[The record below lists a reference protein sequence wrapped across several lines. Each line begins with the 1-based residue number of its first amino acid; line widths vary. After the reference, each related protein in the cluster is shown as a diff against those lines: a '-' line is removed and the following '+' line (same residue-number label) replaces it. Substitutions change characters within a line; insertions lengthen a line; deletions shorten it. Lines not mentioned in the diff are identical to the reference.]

1 MAGSAYNISYAGTPA
16 KITITHQ
23 AHEPQ
28 STDVLPFGNVAS
40 LDATVSLFLC
50 STLLSTHPSDIAI
63 GLWNPTNP
71 QAPRYVKS
79 WFCGSLSTTT
89 EFMAVRNLR
98 PAGIFLAEPVPI
110 HTAPSK
116 LFGASIKLKSSSK
129 SQPMTTSGPKP
140 REDEES
146 RPAIGSSPGSS
157 RSSLIA
163 KTDSPQSG
171 SPSNHSDRS
180 SSPGRSEASSTHRAS
195 QKRTDR
201 VKKKRASKPKVKTG
215 CKKRHVKCD
224 EGKPGCAKCESVGLV
239 CEGYTLP
246 KTPKQAVPPSRQL
259 LPRVAPACLAS
270 KAAVLLCS
278 TADIQPKLPMQLDLG
293 FDATG
298 DDGWYMT
305 LFRERVANHLSPG
318 KGSNFWIRS
327 SFRDC
332 LTMKAIRHSILG
344 IGAYSRALID
354 LKADYPWIK
363 TADRPWWPS
372 SIQNR
377 HHQAAL
383 DHHIKA
389 ISYLQ
394 QDISS
399 NNVDDR
405 MAMAANLLLIVFEN
419 MRGKLPCGRESGEWK
434 PPEAFEPNEAYEEL
448 DEMAYIFSRHSIA
461 TVNVP
466 FPHGKSAYHLLLNDD
481 SPTSD
486 DEENF
491 PVTCL
496 TEDTTP
502 HSCMEARAIWDRILH
517 SLAGFYA
524 KALWINLHPEF
535 CVDKDGLAWEQA
547 LYLARLQEFGLG
559 LSTLVAT
566 ERNVSMAGPL
576 TFLTI
581 HHLVATI
588 FTSCCLDPSETAYDS
603 FASEFDMLISHVRSY
618 LGISTPFQ
626 VGFTNEVGIL
636 PLLAFVAAKCR
647 VLPLRLSAIDLL
659 MEHGWREGP
668 WDGVSLARAMI
679 GLMNIEGQ
687 QYSSAGRNV
696 AGQQNQDQDQQYD
709 PFADAARLPS
719 ADTRYAWTNMFWD
732 YEAQEMTM
740 EYTKLLPNIH
750 GGLDKKMLTVSGK

>member
-1 MAGSAYNISYAGTPA
+1 
-16 KITITHQ
+16 
-23 AHEPQ
+23 
-28 STDVLPFGNVAS
+28 
-40 LDATVSLFLC
+40 
-50 STLLSTHPSDIAI
+50 
-63 GLWNPTNP
+63 
-71 QAPRYVKS
+71 
-79 WFCGSLSTTT
+79 
-89 EFMAVRNLR
+89 MAVRNLR

-110 HTAPSK
+110 HIAPAK
-116 LFGASIKLKSSSK
+116 IFDASIKLKSSPKNHS
-129 SQPMTTSGPKP
+129 TTAIGPKP
-140 REDEES
+140 REDVES
-146 RPAIGSSPGSS
+146 RSATERSPGSS
-157 RSSLIA
+157 RGSLVP
-163 KTDSPQSG
+163 KSNSPQSG
-171 SPSNHSDRS
+171 SPSNHSDGS
-180 SSPGRSEASSTHRAS
+180 SSPERSEASSTHQVS
-195 QKRTDR
+195 QKRTGR

-224 EGKPGCAKCESVGLV
+224 EGKPGCVKCESVGLV
-239 CEGYTLP
+239 CEGYALP
-246 KTPKQAVPPSRQL
+246 KALKQTVPPSRQL
-259 LPRVAPACLAS
+259 LPRVTQAGLAS
-270 KAAVLLCS
+270 KAAALLRS
-278 TADIQPKLPMQLDLG
+278 TADIQPKLPMQVGLG
-293 FDATG
+293 FDASG

-305 LFRERVANHLSPG
+305 LFRERVANDLSPG

-327 SFRDC
+327 SFRDSM
-332 LTMKAIRHSILG
+332 TMKAIRHSILG

-354 LKADYPWIK
+354 LKTDYPWIK
-363 TADRPWWPS
+363 TADRPWWPR

-377 HHQAAL
+377 HHRAAL

-394 QDISS
+394 QDIRS

-419 MRGKLPCGRESGEWK
+419 MRGTTMGSHVFKWK
-434 PPEAFEPNEAYEEL
+434 PPEAFEPNETYEEL
-448 DEMAYIFSRHSIA
+448 DEMAHIFSRHSIA

-466 FPHGKSAYHLLLNDD
+466 FPHGKSAYHLLLNDG

-486 DEENF
+486 DEENL
-491 PVTCL
+491 PVSFL
-496 TEDTTP
+496 IEDTTP
-502 HSCMEARAIWDRILH
+502 HSCLEARAIWDRILH
-517 SLAGFYA
+517 SLAGFYT
-524 KALWINLHPEF
+524 KALWINIHQEF
-535 CVDKDGLAWEQA
+535 CVDKDGLAWEQV

-566 ERNVSMAGPL
+566 ERNVNMAGPL

-603 FASEFDMLISHVRSY
+603 FASEFDILLSHIRSY
-618 LGISTPFQ
+618 IEISSPFK

-647 VLPLRLSAIDLL
+647 VLHLRLAAIELL
-659 MEHGWREGP
+659 MDRGWREGP

-687 QYSSAGRNV
+687 QCSPPGQDAGHS
-696 AGQQNQDQDQQYD
+696 DQPYD
-709 PFADAARLPS
+709 SFADAARLPS

-740 EYTKLLPNIH
+740 EYTKLLPNID
-750 GGLDKKMLTVSGK
+750 GGLDTKIVTVSG